1 MCGQFHFLTK
11 RKEPILRTRRRICT
25 FLSEFTKFRLLPQ
38 SIAFNCLKK
47 CVKDFTG
54 TNIDMT
60 CYLLESSGRF
70 LYLQPESHA
79 RMKHLVTIYIY
90 FYFNVYDYIYYY
102 FNVYDYIYYSLFYSF
117 HPPLLLIFTHP
128 PLLLLFTRP
137 PLLFTHLCY

>member
-1 MCGQFHFLTK
+1 MCGQFNFLTK

-38 SIAFNCLKK
+38 SIAFACLKK

-60 CYLLESSGRF
+60 SYLLESCGRF

-79 RMKHLVTIYIY
+79 RMKHLVKIMNCLNFFHYLTIFRLLKLVILGKIPCVSQTIRI
-90 FYFNVYDYIYYY
+90 FYWVIQFIA
-102 FNVYDYIYYSLFYSF
+102 
-117 HPPLLLIFTHP
+117 
-128 PLLLLFTRP
+128 
-137 PLLFTHLCY
+137 